1 MATLTTLVDN
11 LSSVGQWFFTNVFTD
26 LFEVIT
32 SNDIILWPVLFA
44 IVTGVVFYAI
54 KIIRKFGLKGRR

>member
-1 MATLTTLVDN
+1 MAVLTTLVEN
-11 LSSVGQWFFTNVFTD
+11 LSTVGQWFFTNVFTD

>member
-1 MATLTTLVDN
+1 MAVLTTLIEG
-11 LSSVGQWFFTNVFTD
+11 LSSVGQWFFTNVFTE

-32 SNDIILWPVLFA
+32 SNDIILFPVLFA

>member
-11 LSSVGQWFFTNVFTD
+11 LSSVGQWFFTNVFTE